1 MSTRQLGFK
10 LVTIGNDK
18 TLSEIDKINKK
29 LDELSSKIKSIQKT
43 PIKLSTAFDTKGLN
57 ELLKVL
63 DKVDKTKLNP
73 AIVSTIK
80 ELKTQ
85 LGGLEKQVNTTQEK
99 LSKISTPQLTDVEIN
114 KINGSFVQLNGSTA
128 KVMETISKLRP
139 SIANIDDESIRNTYD
154 SLEKVYARLKT
165 LKEEKKAILFDK
177 NTSEVETASALGPLL
192 KEQQLLIIQ
201 KKELETQSKK
211 TAQALL
217 QENKNIPTD
226 SIVGLRLELNRLT
239 KEYNE
244 LSQAQR
250 ESSQGQALQGR
261 IVELTNTVSAS
272 EQSIGNFRRNVGN
285 YQSALAGLLPKL
297 GELQKQGIL
306 AGQGLESIFKGDLIR
321 REQELRAEIEKLG
334 NELNE
339 LGNDINKAAERAAK
353 FATLDDKLR
362 EFTSVKTQLDSL
374 GGSFDKLGGKFL
386 RVSDIITGGLIGGGI
401 IGLVTGITQGVKQTV
416 ALNTAL
422 ADVESDVRKT
432 TGLTAEEVKSLT
444 AAFKEI
450 DTRTTTQDLLKIA
463 AVAGQLGITG
473 SEGVLEFTKSIDV
486 LNVALGDE
494 LPGGVDEIASR
505 ISKLSNIL
513 FGVSSNGEEMAQR
526 MLFIGNT
533 LNVLSAS
540 SAATS
545 DKIIDFSTRI
555 GRSLAPL
562 GVTADQIL
570 ALSATFDELSILPEQ
585 GATAVNNLIKDIG
598 ANTKLFAETLDIN
611 EEELRK
617 TFNTDPI
624 EAFDVVLKRVLAL
637 SGGDDT
643 KTLNLLKDLKQTGE
657 GVSGVFLQLGTNAEL
672 YQKNL
677 KLSSKAILETS
688 SIFSEFRI
696 KNENLAGVF
705 EKVSKKIKDFA
716 TDPAIVQL
724 VELLGKIL
732 TGTIS
737 VVSETF
743 GAFSAI
749 FERLTTNIGE
759 SGTRLEGSFTGVKT
773 SALNMSEAQFTVL
786 KSVSDVN
793 AILKKEQAIL
803 ESSIRILGDETSSRI
818 AKNKAIDTLL
828 EKYPGLITKYQLEGA
843 SNRELI
849 DLQNELTG
857 VLKREVFNR
866 IKLKNDE
873 LLATQQ
879 INLLQRQSELEL
891 GEGLGTIQGG
901 LADLFNVRAEVI
913 ELEKKNVAN
922 ALNDLTKQ
930 TEKSAEIFALTAQ
943 KLNID
948 FDDKFGNINYGKVR
962 ANLAGLIEAIETEI
976 DNNKIDKKTEAILL
990 DVDKTAT
997 QIINTLKFDAPASE
1011 LTSAF
1016 NSTINLQKEF
1026 ETALSSTN
1034 KEQSKNTELK
1044 TLGADATKK
1053 ELEQTKD
1060 LAEQLERIE
1069 QLRRRIVDLN
1079 LDSITNEF
1087 DRNIAEVKEN
1097 TKRSIEDIQKD
1108 LDSLELKKIKTS
1120 ADQIEINTA
1129 KQLIEALEK
1138 AKDAA
1143 IDKIQEERNEALKKA
1158 AQELEETRNEVLKI
1172 ISDINKTEIDLQ
1184 INQADFDLQQAT
1196 RTIKIDFET
1205 NVDRFKRQLEAGVI
1219 TQEEYNKLIAKNEID
1234 KLDAIDKLYEGFNKE
1249 YIKKL
1254 EIRYKAELKTAE
1266 DIKKIE
1272 KANAFTEFT
1281 NTNRQIEIDVQNG
1294 TKTLQQGI
1302 DARVVNYAKY
1312 GLKLTEIDNTY
1323 AATKQKLDN
1332 QLIESTQKVEDLGVD
1347 SHRAAEDAKTEYTIN
1362 KNKEI
1367 TEAQKRNLEILKD
1380 QAIGLFEDISAT
1392 LFEIEN
1398 EQSERLFESQKSR
1411 LEKNYD
1417 NQIKL
1422 AAGNT
1427 QEIARL
1433 EAEKFKKVEELEKQ
1447 QAKKRK
1453 ATAIQEA
1460 IIAGAL
1466 AIVKALPNFL
1476 LIPFI
1481 VAATALQVA
1490 RIKAQSFA
1498 KGGKVKAY
1506 GGFTGGSYAPPDET
1520 GERPVDAQLHEGE
1533 YVSTRKQVNKNA
1545 WLYDILEADRN
1556 RTNAG
1561 AATDIEQRIAET
1573 IQARRR
1579 VVFNLQQGNKLK
1591 RFEPI
1596 IPVVIPLGGSGKQQA
1611 EFSDEQIDRLA
1622 DVMAHKIAERS
1633 GEAIYSGTV
1642 EGSKN
1647 ATKQALR
1654 FERTQQRK
1662 VV

>member
-1 MSTRQLGFK
+1 MSTRRLGFK

-29 LDELSSKIKSIQKT
+29 LDELSSKIKTIQKT
-43 PIKLSTAFDTKGLN
+43 PIKLSTAFDTKGIN

-99 LSKISTPQLTDVEIN
+99 LNKISTPELTDVQIN
-114 KINGSFVQLNGSTA
+114 KINGSFVQLKGSAA

-139 SIANIDDESIRNTYD
+139 SITNIDDESIRNTYD

-192 KEQQLLIIQ
+192 EEQKLLIVQ
-201 KKELETQSKK
+201 KKRLEDQSKK

-285 YQSALAGLLPKL
+285 YQSALAGLGPKL
-297 GELQKQGIL
+297 LELQKQGLL

-321 REQELRAEIEKLG
+321 REQELRAEIEKLS
-334 NELNE
+334 NEVNE
-339 LGNDINKAAERAAK
+339 LGNDITKAAERAAK
-353 FATLDDKLR
+353 FAQLDDKIR
-362 EFTSVKTQLDSL
+362 EFTNVRGQLDSL

-432 TGLTAEEVKSLT
+432 TGLTAEEVKGLT

-463 AVAGQLGITG
+463 AVAGQLGVTG
-473 SEGVLEFTKSIDV
+473 TEGVLEFTKSIDV

-494 LPGGVDEIASR
+494 LPGGAEEIASR
-505 ISKLSNIL
+505 ISKLSNVL
-513 FGVSSNGEEMAQR
+513 FGASTNGQEMAER

-598 ANTKLFAETLDIN
+598 ANTKLFSETLDIN

-624 EAFDVVLKRVLAL
+624 LAFDTVLKRVLEL

-657 GVSGVFLQLGTNAEL
+657 GVSSVFLQMGTNAEL
-672 YQKNL
+672 YQRNL

-688 SIFSEFRI
+688 SIFSEFKI

-705 EKVSKKIKDFA
+705 DKVSKKIKDFA

-732 TGTIS
+732 TGTIA
-737 VVSETF
+737 VVSEIF
-743 GAFSAI
+743 GAFSAT
-749 FERLTTNIGE
+749 FDRLTTDIGE
-759 SGTRLEGSFTGVKT
+759 SGTKLEGSLTGVKT
-773 SALNMSEAQFTVL
+773 SALGMSDAQFTVL

-793 AILKKEQAIL
+793 SILKKEQAIL
-803 ESSIRILGDETSSRI
+803 ESSIRILGDETSSRV

-828 EKYPGLITKYQLEGA
+828 EKYPGLISKYQLEGA
-843 SNRELI
+843 SNKELI
-849 DLQNELTG
+849 KLQTELTS

-866 IKLKNDE
+866 IKAKTEE
-873 LLATQQ
+873 LLATKE

-901 LADLFNVRAEVI
+901 LANLFGVREKVIALEKQNVAK
-913 ELEKKNVAN
+913 ELE
-922 ALNDLTKQ
+922 DLRLQ
-930 TEKSAEIFALTAQ
+930 TEKSVAIFDKTAQ
-943 KLNID
+943 KLNIN
-948 FDDKFGNINYGKVR
+948 FEESFGNLNYDKVR
-962 ANLAGLIEAIETEI
+962 SNLAGLIKLIEAEI
-976 DNNKIDKKTEAILL
+976 DKNQIDKKTNAILL
-990 DVDKTAT
+990 GVSDSAT

-1016 NSTINLQKEF
+1016 NSTISLQKEF
-1026 ETALSSTN
+1026 ESALASTN
-1034 KEQSKNTELK
+1034 TEQAKNTDLK

-1053 ELEQTKD
+1053 ELERTKD
-1060 LAEQLERIE
+1060 LADQLERIE

-1079 LDSITNEF
+1079 LDSIANEF
-1087 DRNIAEVKEN
+1087 DRNIEEVKEN
-1097 TKRSIEDIQKD
+1097 TKRSIEEIQKD
-1108 LDSLELKKIKTS
+1108 IDSLEIKKIKTS

-1196 RTIKIDFET
+1196 RTIKIDFEA
-1205 NVDRFKRQLEAGVI
+1205 NVDGFKKQLEAGVI
-1219 TQEEYNKLIAKNEID
+1219 TQDQYNDLIEQNEID
-1234 KLDAIDKLYEGFNKE
+1234 KLDAIDKLYEGFNQE

-1254 EIRYKAELKTAE
+1254 NIRYKAELDVANKLKNSA
-1266 DIKKIE
+1266 KS
-1272 KANAFTEFT
+1272 KALTDLTDA
-1281 NTNRQIEIDVQNG
+1281 NRQVELDFQAGNLTIEQALDKRILNH
-1294 TKTLQQGI
+1294 
-1302 DARVVNYAKY
+1302 ANY
-1312 GLKLTEIDNTY
+1312 GLALEKIDQEYVT
-1323 AATKQKLDN
+1323 TKQKLDN
-1332 QLIESTQKVEDLGVD
+1332 QLIESTQRVEDLGVD
-1347 SHRAAEDAKTEYTIN
+1347 AKREAIDAAAEYQRQADADSDERRRRTL
-1362 KNKEI
+1362 
-1367 TEAQKRNLEILKD
+1367 AILKEETI
-1380 QAIGLFEDISAT
+1380 ALFEDISAT

-1398 EQSERLFESQKSR
+1398 AQSERLFESQKSR

-1422 AAGNT
+1422 AEGNT

-1433 EAEKFKKVEELEKQ
+1433 EAEKVKKIEDLERQ

-1453 ATAIQEA
+1453 AQAIQEA

-1466 AIVKALPNFL
+1466 AIVKALPDFL

-1533 YVSTRKQVNKNA
+1533 YVSTRRQVNKNS
-1545 WLYDILEADRN
+1545 WLYDILEADRT
-1556 RTNAG
+1556 RVNAG
-1561 AATDIEQRIAET
+1561 ASTDLEQRIAET

-1579 VVFNLQQGNKLK
+1579 VVFNLQQDNKLK
-1591 RFEPI
+1591 RFDPI

-1622 DVMAHKIAERS
+1622 DVMAHKIAQRS